1 MRRQILCLL
10 VCAVITSTAGAAMAQ
25 GGFRQSDPNIG
36 HFYMARQQWQIIED
50 APVVTGQPGSPG
62 GAAQQMAA
70 PNRPVPLP
78 KAGWMPYS
86 SSIPSVQNAL
96 PQVNNG
102 VPKPM
107 PAAPAAPRGPS
118 GMHGKAGNLSL
129 KPKAPASSGP
139 PTVKAYAPYK
149 GYGGGAP
156 AGQSAYTGGGSSAST
171 NVKGSVLHWA
181 RPKIRSY

>member
-1 MRRQILCLL
+1 
-10 VCAVITSTAGAAMAQ
+10 MAQ
-25 GGFRQSDPNIG
+25 GGFRQTDPNMG

-107 PAAPAAPRGPS
+107 PAAPPPSRPS
-118 GMHGKAGNLSL
+118 GMHGKAGNLNL
-129 KPKAPASSGP
+129 KPKAQTASGP
-139 PTVKAYAPYK
+139 PAVKSYSSYK
-149 GYGGGAP
+149 GYGGGLP
-156 AGQSAYTGGGSSAST
+156 SGQAASASAGGGSSAST

-181 RPKIRSY
+181 RPKVRSY